1 MTKKKQQEIA
11 EHVEVYKERL
21 LNFKLAYLEV
31 LEAMNDVIEVGST
44 DEVLYLNKQEPPEE
58 VVIPQTEEEKE
69 EVIQD
74 IILSKEV

>member
-11 EHVEVYKERL
+11 NHVEELKEYL
-21 LNFKLAYLEV
+21 LTYKLAYLDVLQSTNDLITVVSTEEV
-31 LEAMNDVIEVGST
+31 LNLNTPEPEQEVI
-44 DEVLYLNKQEPPEE
+44 
-58 VVIPQTEEEKE
+58 IPQTEEEKE